1 MVAVA
6 ALDQFLRLLCATQ
19 SEAKSQAQ
27 LQAIE
32 EAKRER
38 ERILA
43 EKARLLREAEDAKQH
58 ELAHRR
64 ELEHIQ
70 REIEQSELA
79 RKVTFAFLVH

>member
-32 EAKRER
+32 EA